1 MANVNRFEI
10 GGIFYDCEDTDAQN
24 KITALQRQ
32 RVLNY
37 GATTAQPTPQ
47 IETTNPVNVLT
58 AGERLQLRIC
68 SDTSEVYETQSVRRF
83 SIRVNGTEVAR
94 AGSDAPYPG
103 AVLMAELDLSPGDV
117 VSIAKADSQ
126 TATGRFLLYS
136 TPYYS

>member
-1 MANVNRFEI
+1 MAKIDRFEI
-10 GGIFYDCEDTDAQN
+10 GGIFYDCEDADAQN

-47 IETTNPVNVLT
+47 IQTASPVNVFT

-68 SDTSEVYETQSVRRF
+68 SDISEVYESPSVRRF
-83 SIRVNGTEVAR
+83 SIRVNGTEVAWV
-94 AGSDAPYPG
+94 GSDASYPG

-117 VSIAKADSQ
+117 VSIAKADPQ